1 MNTIIVFPKGTLNNM
16 EEKLLRDYAR
26 LIAQKGGHVL
36 KGEEVWIMAGFDQP
50 EFVAMVVEEC
60 YKAGAKYVR
69 VDWTYPQ
76 KAKLDYKY
84 GSVGT
89 LSQVPQ
95 YRIAEF
101 KYRVKKLPV
110 SIYID
115 SEDPDAM
122 KGVNQAKMAKIMMK
136 RYPKIK
142 KFRDQMDGK
151 YKWCIAAVPG
161 KDWAKKVFPKLDEE
175 EAVEALWAAILQT
188 ARVDG
193 NDPVENWNKHN
204 EFLIAQ
210 RKKLEALKLRKLIYK
225 ASNGTDFQV
234 ELIPNMTWGGGVE
247 VAPVK
252 GEFNPNIPSEEVFTT
267 PKMGKAEGL
276 LVASKPLSYQGQ
288 LIEDFSIAF
297 KDGKVCEV
305 KARKNQGLLEK
316 MVKMDEG
323 AAMIGEC
330 ALVPF
335 ESPINQTGILFFNTL
350 FDENACCHIALGAG
364 FPELYPGGL
373 EMNMDQRKEVGI
385 NDSMIHVDFMIGT
398 RDLSII
404 GVCEDGKEVQIF
416 KDGTWAI

>member
-1 MNTIIVFPKGTLNNM
+1 M

-26 LIAQKGGHVL
+26 LIAQKGGHIQ
-36 KGEEVWIMAGFDQP
+36 KGEEVWIVANLDQP
-50 EFVAMVVEEC
+50 EFIAMVVEEC

-69 VDWTYPQ
+69 VDWSYPQ

-89 LSQVPQ
+89 LSQVPP
-95 YRIAEF
+95 YRISEF

-110 SIYID
+110 NIYID

-142 KFRDQMDGK
+142 KYRDAMDGK

-161 KDWAKKVFPKLDEE
+161 KDWAKKVFPKLSEE
-175 EAVEALWAAILQT
+175 EAVEALWKAILKT
-188 ARVDG
+188 ARADEG
-193 NDPVENWNKHN
+193 DPVENWNKHN

-305 KARKNQGLLEK
+305 KAKKNQGLLEK

-364 FPELYPGGL
+364 FPELYPGAL
-373 EMNMDQRKEVGI
+373 DMNMEQRKEIGI

-404 GVCEDGKEVQIF
+404 GVTEGGKEVQIF

>member
-1 MNTIIVFPKGTLNNM
+1 M

-26 LIAQKGGHVL
+26 LIAQKGGNVQ
-36 KGEEVWIMAGFDQP
+36 KGEEVWIVAGLDQAD
-50 EFVAMVVEEC
+50 FVTMVVEEC

-69 VDWTYPQ
+69 VDWDYTPVY
-76 KAKLDYKY
+76 KLNYKY
-84 GSVGT
+84 CSIGT
-89 LSQVPQ
+89 LGTVPQ

-101 KYRVKKLPV
+101 KYRVKKLPI

-115 SEDPDAM
+115 SDGPDAM
-122 KGVNQAKMAKIMMK
+122 KGVSQAKMAKAMMK

-142 KFRDQMDGK
+142 KYRDQMDGK

-161 KDWAKKVFPKLDEE
+161 KEWAKKVFPKLSDEE
-175 EAVEALWAAILQT
+175 AIEALWKAILKT
-188 ARVDG
+188 SRADEG
-193 NDPVENWNKHN
+193 DPVENWNKHN

-247 VAPVK
+247 VAPAK

-297 KDGKVCEV
+297 KDGKVSEV

-335 ESPINQTGILFFNTL
+335 ESPINQTGILFYNTL

-364 FPELYPGGL
+364 FPELYQGAL
-373 EMNMDQRKEVGI
+373 DMDMEQRKEIGI

-398 RDLSII
+398 RDLSIV
-404 GVCEDGKEVQIF
+404 GVTEDGKEVQIF